1 MTSAEML
8 KSKIKANE
16 YFHNKAS
23 LGKKPDW
30 VVLRRLICADC
41 GKPLQF
47 GIDGALKDGKEL
59 CYECFKS
66 THAIHKPIHGVL

>member
-23 LGKKPDW
+23 FGKSQIG
-30 VVLRRLICADC
+30 LFC
-41 GKPLQF
+41 
-47 GIDGALKDGKEL
+47 GALFVLIAGNL
-59 CYECFKS
+59 CS
-66 THAIHKPIHGVL
+66 LA